1 MLNQAA
7 WALRGVASLLM
18 TRKKLFADAAV
29 AGVVAVLAPLVGAG
43 PVYADR
49 TITLTFVRSAES
61 VSNAANL
68 IDTSV
73 PGPGLSPL
81 GFGHA
86 AAAATEL
93 RANGYD
99 GVYASSM
106 LRAQESAAPLAQA
119 LGLPVTVLPGL
130 RQIEAGKYEGQP
142 EPDSHETETAAWLA
156 GDLSAGIPGSITG
169 TEFDA
174 RFDQAVQTIYDSGD
188 LNPIAFGH
196 STSTMLWVLM
206 NVTNP
211 DDSLLTT
218 HPLPNMGRI
227 VVSGNRRDSQRLT
240 PSDGA
245 PIPH

>member
-1 MLNQAA
+1 MT
-7 WALRGVASLLM
+7 LR
-18 TRKKLFADAAV
+18 RIFAGAAV
-29 AGVVAVLAPLVGAG
+29 AGAMVVLAPLIGAG
-43 PVYADR
+43 PAHADT
-49 TITLTFVRSAES
+49 TITLTFIRSAES
-61 VSNAANL
+61 ASNAANL

-86 AAAATEL
+86 TTAANEL

-99 GVYASSM
+99 GVYASNM

-130 RQIEAGKYEGQP
+130 RQIEAGRYEGQP
-142 EPDSHETETAAWLA
+142 EPDSHVTETAAWLN
-156 GDLSAGIPGSITG
+156 GDLNASIPGSITG
-169 TEFDA
+169 AEFDA
-174 RFDQAVQTIYDSGD
+174 RYDEAVQTIYDSGN

-211 DDSLLTT
+211 DDSLLAT

-227 VVSGNRRDSQRLT
+227 VIAGSPRDGWRLT
-240 PSDGA
+240 YWDGA
-245 PIPH
+245 PIPQ